1 MHTRSYIWVLA
12 IALGLSVASGASA
25 LEIANGLSTNGLSTN
40 GLSTNGLSTNGLSTN
55 GLSTNGL
62 STNGLSTNGQDDKG
76 AVSSGMQLEAAV
88 LRDGSFIPLGH

>member
-1 MHTRSYIWVLA
+1 MRLKSCISI
-12 IALGLSVASGASA
+12 IAASLGVFTAYGASA

-62 STNGLSTNGQDDKG
+62 STNGQSNTG
-76 AVSSGMQLEAAV
+76 ATSSGLRLEAV
-88 LRDGSFIPLGH
+88 ILRDGSVVTLDR